1 MDLYGSG
8 ASISQ
13 ANSQTQAARQLNQ
26 ESADFNR
33 GLAEQLD
40 TANMEEDQ
48 DRQQKF
54 QKNILSGVTAT
65 GKLALK
71 KEFRQRATRGIISGG
86 RFVKT
91 SMTEK
96 LEKEAP
102 IASQEEIED
111 VYRTGARPV
120 SPELGARSTLREG
133 EQLTADV
140 SGETGERVTATATAR
155 AGEEAATEGIE
166 TSAKALAEKGA
177 AEAIEKSG
185 VKTLGKVA
193 SGFAK
198 VGKVGAAGLGGAL
211 DAGGDISRLIE
222 GKRGME
228 VFGSNAASQTGNIM
242 NIVGSGLEVAGV
254 LGAAFP
260 PALILEGLGAAI
272 SVAGAVTEG
281 VGDEEASEQ
290 AKTKAEKDITSQA
303 RSQAVSENVQQ
314 VVGRTQ

>member
-1 MDLYGSG
+1 MDLYGSS
-8 ASISQ
+8 ASIEQ
-13 ANSQTQAARQLNQ
+13 VNSQTEATRQLN
-26 ESADFNR
+26 EENAEFNR
-33 GLAEQLD
+33 GLAQQLD
-40 TANMEEDQ
+40 EANMEEDQ

-71 KEFRQRATRGIISGG
+71 KEIRQRATRGIISGG
-86 RFVKT
+86 KFVKT

-96 LEKEAP
+96 LAKEDVVP
-102 IASQEEIED
+102 TQEEIED

-140 SGETGERVTATATAR
+140 SGETGERVTATAAAR
-155 AGEEAATEGIE
+155 TTEEAASEGIE
-166 TSAKALAEKGA
+166 TTAKTLAKKATADALE
-177 AEAIEKSG
+177 ESG

-193 SGFAK
+193 GTFAK
-198 VGKVGAAGLGGAL
+198 AGRVGAAGLGGAL
-211 DAGGDISRLIE
+211 DIGGDISRFTE
-222 GKRGME
+222 GKRGIE

-242 NIVGSGLEVAGV
+242 NIIGSGLEVAGV

-281 VGDEEASEQ
+281 VGDEEASEK
-290 AKTKAEKDITSQA
+290 AKTQAEKDITSQA
-303 RSQAVSENVQQ
+303 RSQTVADTVAT